1 MKNLLPKPSSII
13 IWIAVLLLI
22 GFNKLLGQD
31 LITKDNYN
39 YDDFKY
45 QIGALQVRPEVVP
58 YSMVLSEAVGYG
70 CWLEIEI
77 IEPISIQHMDSY
89 RREEMKEM
97 FIRRAAFE
105 EINPT
110 ERNGIFTI
118 DSKAY
123 YMVKIPAEV
132 WGPDWDIFRRVK
144 WRRNVLHAVRK
155 LVTI

>member
-45 QIGALQVRPEVVP
+45 QIGAFQVRPEVVP

-77 IEPISIQHMDSY
+77 IEPIAIQHMDSY

-144 WRRNVLHAVRK
+144 
-155 LVTI
+155 

>member
-31 LITKDNYN
+31 LLTKDNYN

-45 QIGALQVRPEVVP
+45 QIGAFQVRPEVVP

-77 IEPISIQHMDSY
+77 IEPQSF
-89 RREEMKEM
+89 R
-97 FIRRAAFE
+97 
-105 EINPT
+105 
-110 ERNGIFTI
+110 
-118 DSKAY
+118 
-123 YMVKIPAEV
+123 YMVEIQKEETNI
-132 WGPDWDIFRRVK
+132 G
-144 WRRNVLHAVRK
+144 RN
-155 LVTI
+155 

>member
-31 LITKDNYN
+31 LLTKDNYN

-45 QIGALQVRPEVVP
+45 QIGAFQVRPEVVP

-77 IEPISIQHMDSY
+77 IEPISIKHLDQWT
-89 RREEMKEM
+89 REEIKELL
-97 FIRRAAFE
+97 IKRAAFE

-110 ERNGIFTI
+110 ERNCIFTI
-118 DSKAY
+118 DNKAY
-123 YMVKIPAEV
+123 YMVKIPSEM
-132 WGPDWDIFRRVK
+132 WGPDWDVFRRVK
-144 WRRNVLHAVRK
+144 
-155 LVTI
+155 

>member
-89 RREEMKEM
+89 RREEIKEM

-144 WRRNVLHAVRK
+144 
-155 LVTI
+155 

>member
-31 LITKDNYN
+31 LLTKDNYN

-45 QIGALQVRPEVVP
+45 QIGAFQVRPEVVP

-77 IEPISIQHMDSY
+77 IEPISIKHLDQWT
-89 RREEMKEM
+89 REEIKELL
-97 FIRRAAFE
+97 IKRAAFE

-118 DSKAY
+118 DNK
-123 YMVKIPAEV
+123 
-132 WGPDWDIFRRVK
+132 
-144 WRRNVLHAVRK
+144 N
-155 LVTI
+155 

>member
-144 WRRNVLHAVRK
+144 
-155 LVTI
+155 

>member
-1 MKNLLPKPSSII
+1 MKDLLPKKSSIV
-13 IWIAVLLLI
+13 IWIIIGLL
-22 GFNKLLGQD
+22 FCSNKINGQVD
-31 LITKDNYN
+31 YN

-45 QIGALQVRPEVVP
+45 KIGAFQVRPEVVP
-58 YSMVLSEAVGYG
+58 YSMVLSEEAGYG

-77 IEPISIQHMDSY
+77 IEPISIQNMQSWE
-89 RREEMKEM
+89 REEMKEL

-123 YMVKIPAEV
+123 YMVKIPAEM
-132 WGPDWDIFRRVK
+132 WHLDWDVFRRVK
-144 WRRNVLHAVRK
+144 WK
-155 LVTI
+155 

>member
-1 MKNLLPKPSSII
+1 MKNLLPKPTSII
-13 IWIAVLLLI
+13 IWISILI
-22 GFNKLLGQD
+22 LFGFNKLVGQD

-45 QIGALQVRPEVVP
+45 QIGAFQVRPEVVP

-77 IEPISIQHMDSY
+77 IEPIAIQHMDSY

-144 WRRNVLHAVRK
+144 
-155 LVTI
+155 

>member
-118 DSKAY
+118 DSNAY

-144 WRRNVLHAVRK
+144 
-155 LVTI
+155 

>member
-13 IWIAVLLLI
+13 IWIAVILLI

-31 LITKDNYN
+31 LLTKDNYN

-45 QIGALQVRPEVVP
+45 QIGAFQVRPEVVP

-77 IEPISIQHMDSY
+77 IEPISIKHLDQWT
-89 RREEMKEM
+89 REEIKELL
-97 FIRRAAFE
+97 IKRAAFE

-118 DSKAY
+118 DNKAY
-123 YMVKIPAEV
+123 YMVKIPSEM
-132 WGPDWDIFRRVK
+132 WGPDWDVFRRVK
-144 WRRNVLHAVRK
+144 
-155 LVTI
+155 

>member
-31 LITKDNYN
+31 LLTKDNYN

-45 QIGALQVRPEVVP
+45 QIGAFQVRPEVVP

-77 IEPISIQHMDSY
+77 IEPISIKHLDQWT
-89 RREEMKEM
+89 REEIKELL
-97 FIRRAAFE
+97 IKRAAFE

-118 DSKAY
+118 NSKAY
-123 YMVKIPAEV
+123 YMVKIPSEM
-132 WGPDWDIFRRVK
+132 WGPDWEVFRRVK
-144 WRRNVLHAVRK
+144 
-155 LVTI
+155 

>member
-105 EINPT
+105 EINPM
-110 ERNGIFTI
+110 ERSQIFSI
-118 DSKAY
+118 DNKTY
-123 YMVKIPAEV
+123 YLVRIPYNFESSN
-132 WGPDWDIFRRVK
+132 WINKDTKYG
-144 WRRNVLHAVRK
+144 N
-155 LVTI
+155 

>member
-1 MKNLLPKPSSII
+1 MKNLIPKPSSII

-31 LITKDNYN
+31 LLTKDNYN

-45 QIGALQVRPEVVP
+45 QIGAFQVRPEVVP

-77 IEPISIQHMDSY
+77 IEPISIKHLDQWT
-89 RREEMKEM
+89 REEIKELL
-97 FIRRAAFE
+97 IKRAAFE

-118 DSKAY
+118 DNKAY
-123 YMVKIPAEV
+123 YMVKIPSEM
-132 WGPDWDIFRRVK
+132 WGPDWDVFRRVK
-144 WRRNVLHAVRK
+144 
-155 LVTI
+155 

>member
-31 LITKDNYN
+31 LLTKDNYN

-45 QIGALQVRPEVVP
+45 QIGAFQVRPEVVP

-77 IEPISIQHMDSY
+77 IEPISIKHLDQWT
-89 RREEMKEM
+89 REEIKELL
-97 FIRRAAFE
+97 IKRAAFE

-118 DSKAY
+118 DNEAY
-123 YMVKIPAEV
+123 YMVKIPSEM
-132 WGPDWDIFRRVK
+132 WGPDWDVFRRVK
-144 WRRNVLHAVRK
+144 WK
-155 LVTI
+155 

>member
-45 QIGALQVRPEVVP
+45 QIGAFQVRPEVVP

-70 CWLEIEI
+70 CWLE

-144 WRRNVLHAVRK
+144 
-155 LVTI
+155 

>member
-22 GFNKLLGQD
+22 GFNKLLEQD

-45 QIGALQVRPEVVP
+45 QIGAFQVRPEVVP

-144 WRRNVLHAVRK
+144 
-155 LVTI
+155 

>member
-45 QIGALQVRPEVVP
+45 QIGAFQVRPEVVP

-144 WRRNVLHAVRK
+144 
-155 LVTI
+155 

>member
-31 LITKDNYN
+31 LLTKDNYN

-45 QIGALQVRPEVVP
+45 QIGAFQVRPEVVP

-77 IEPISIQHMDSY
+77 IEPISIKHLDQWT
-89 RREEMKEM
+89 REEIKELL
-97 FIRRAAFE
+97 IKRAAFE

-118 DSKAY
+118 NSKAY
-123 YMVKIPAEV
+123 YMVKIPSEM
-132 WGPDWDIFRRVK
+132 WGPDWEVFRRVK
-144 WRRNVLHAVRK
+144 WK
-155 LVTI
+155 

>member
-31 LITKDNYN
+31 LLTKDNYN

-45 QIGALQVRPEVVP
+45 QIGAFQVRPEVVP

-77 IEPISIQHMDSY
+77 IEPISIKHLDQ
-89 RREEMKEM
+89 RTREEIKELL
-97 FIRRAAFE
+97 IKRAAFE

-118 DSKAY
+118 DNKAY
-123 YMVKIPAEV
+123 YMVKIPSEM
-132 WGPDWDIFRRVK
+132 WGPDWDVFRRVK
-144 WRRNVLHAVRK
+144 
-155 LVTI
+155 

>member
-31 LITKDNYN
+31 LLTKDNYN

-45 QIGALQVRPEVVP
+45 QIGAFQVRPEVVP

-77 IEPISIQHMDSY
+77 IEPISIKHLDQWT
-89 RREEMKEM
+89 REEIKELL
-97 FIRRAAFE
+97 IKRAAFE

-118 DSKAY
+118 DNKAY
-123 YMVKIPAEV
+123 YMVKIPSEM
-132 WGPDWDIFRRVK
+132 WGPDWDVFRRVK
-144 WRRNVLHAVRK
+144 
-155 LVTI
+155 